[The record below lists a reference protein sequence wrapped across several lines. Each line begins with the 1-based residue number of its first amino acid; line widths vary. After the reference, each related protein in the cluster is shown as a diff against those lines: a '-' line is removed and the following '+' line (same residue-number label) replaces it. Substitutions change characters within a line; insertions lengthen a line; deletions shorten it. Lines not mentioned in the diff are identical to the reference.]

1 MSKKI
6 QIRAAA
12 PHCLSMSPE
21 ARATIERG
29 QKAFQEQ
36 QQALKPAPPETTPPE
51 RDYVGEAVQ
60 RAIAAAAEEKRAK
73 LAAEAAY
80 QSNARKLWSQ
90 VAGIPESRVDE
101 LYGQQ

>member
-6 QIRAAA
+6 QLRAAA

-21 ARATIERG
+21 ARATIESG
-29 QKAFQEQ
+29 QKAFQER

-51 RDYVGEAVQ
+51 RDGEIVKQ
-60 RAIAAAAEEKRAK
+60 AIAAAAEEKRAK

-80 QSNARKLWSQ
+80 QSNVRKLWPQ
-90 VAGIPESRVDE
+90 VAGIPESQVDR

>member
-36 QQALKPAPPETTPPE
+36 QQALKPAPPETTPTPD
-51 RDYVGEAVQ
+51 RDGEIVKQ
-60 RAIAAAAEEKRAK
+60 AIAMAVEEKRAK
-73 LAAEAAY
+73 IAAEATHKA
-80 QSNARKLWSQ
+80 NVRKLWSQ
-90 VAGIPESRVDE
+90 ISGLPEGRVHE
-101 LYGQQ
+101 LLRK